1 MKELLANQRG
11 LALLA
16 AVLLGGALASQPR
29 LQRSA
34 DRNATAR
41 LEQQQIAIARNVRRF
56 DASLREAESSARG
69 LADRISQAP
78 AALTLRQGRLD
89 TGLERGPDGSLRSR
103 RDRFQSV
110 RDAGIVLPAG
120 KALTPE
126 TRRFLEHAQ
135 EITRSVGQDQQRAP
149 VASSWVA
156 PRDRALVLYWPE
168 IPDYLFR
175 TLGLG
180 QSWRAPQLAYSAP
193 NQSPARAPRWTP
205 PIYDPAA
212 RKWLISVVAP
222 FFRDGHWAGAVG
234 HDVVLSELLAHL
246 DGPGGGPSPVAPAL
260 YVADGEG
267 RLLALRRGGPRSLG
281 QRLPERYQPFLE
293 QARAARG
300 QRVFA
305 NGPDRVVVA
314 PIPTLSAYAI
324 YRLDGEALRGGFP
337 VRLGESAISRN
348 LFLLGLTA
356 GSVLWLWRER
366 LARP

>member
-1 MKELLANQRG
+1 VKEFLANQRG

-16 AVLLGGALASQPR
+16 AVLLGGALASHSR
-29 LQRSA
+29 LE
-34 DRNATAR
+34 RNAELHATAR
-41 LEQQQIAIARNVRRF
+41 LEQQRLGIERNVRRF
-56 DASLREAESSARG
+56 DASLRKAESSARS
-69 LADRISQAP
+69 LADQVSQAP
-78 AALTLRQGRLD
+78 ADLTPRQNSLD

-135 EITRSVGQDQQRAP
+135 AITRSVGQDQRRAP

-175 TLGLG
+175 TSGLE
-180 QSWRAPQLAYSAP
+180 QYWRAPQLAYSAP
-193 NQSPARAPRWTP
+193 SHSPTRAPRWTP

-222 FFRDGHWAGAVG
+222 FSQNGRWAGAVG
-234 HDVVLSELLAHL
+234 HDVVLSELLDHL
-246 DGPGGGPSPVAPAL
+246 DGPGSGPSPIEQAL
-260 YVADGEG
+260 YVADREG
-267 RLLALRRGGPRSLG
+267 RLLAARRGGPRGLG
-281 QRLPERYQPFLE
+281 ERLPERYQPFLE
-293 QARAARG
+293 QARAGRG
-300 QRVFA
+300 QQVFTS
-305 NGPDRVVVA
+305 GPDRVIVA
-314 PIPTLSAYAI
+314 PIPSLSAYAI

-337 VRLGESAISRN
+337 IRVGESAISRN

-366 LARP
+366 TARP